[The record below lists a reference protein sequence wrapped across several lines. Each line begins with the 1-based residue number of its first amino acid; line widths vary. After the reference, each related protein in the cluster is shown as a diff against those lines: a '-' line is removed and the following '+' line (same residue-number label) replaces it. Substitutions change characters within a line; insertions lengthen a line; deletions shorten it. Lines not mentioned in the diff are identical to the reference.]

1 MSHLLDDDRHDERSV
16 GAMLRVPCRV
26 PLRVQF
32 GAFNPKVTAAVPL
45 PVCPRAR
52 LVRRQHVGREPGRPL
67 RYPPP
72 EYPLIV
78 PCKRPLAFTS
88 GNYRH
93 VVFPRDMPRR
103 RSATRTPVGSLAEA
117 TAPTALLDEQEIAF
131 CERLFSLA
139 GLNLSNYRQETIHRR
154 LAVCLRALRAAS
166 LTDALARVESR
177 PALVEVAINSLLVG
191 VTSFFRDEAVFSQLE
206 QWLPTLARQRRQ
218 LSFWSAGCS
227 DGAELYSLAMLLAE
241 RGLLADSYLLG
252 TDCRAAAIAAARAGR
267 FHRADVEQVRP
278 DRRDRFFKFVGHR
291 ATVVAELRAAAR
303 WRVSS
308 LVKHFEPGAWDLIS
322 LRNTTIYLRPEVVR
336 GLWQRIESGL
346 RPDGLLVLGKAERP
360 LGATRLHQVGPCI
373 YQRARR

>member
-32 GAFNPKVTAAVPL
+32 DAFNPKLTAAVPL

-52 LVRRQHVGREPGRPL
+52 PVRRQHVGREPGRPL

-93 VVFPRDMPRR
+93 VVFPRDVPRGQA
-103 RSATRTPVGSLAEA
+103 ATWTPVGSQAET
-117 TAPTALLDEQEIAF
+117 TAPTSLLDEQEIAF

-139 GLNLSNYRQETIHRR
+139 GLKLSNYRQQSIRRR
-154 LAVCLRALRAAS
+154 LPACLRALRVTSPA
-166 LTDALARVESR
+166 DALARVESQ

-191 VTSFFRDEAVFSQLE
+191 VTSFFRDDAVFLQIEQL
-206 QWLPTLARQRRQ
+206 LPALARQRRP
-218 LSFWSAGCS
+218 LCIWSAGCS

-241 RGLLADSYLLG
+241 RGLLAGSHLLG
-252 TDCRAAAIAAARAGR
+252 ADCRATAIAAARAGQ
-267 FHRADVEQVRP
+267 FDLAAIDTVRP
-278 DRRDRFFKFVGHR
+278 DRRARFFTVAGNR

-308 LVKHFEPGAWDLIS
+308 LVKQFEPGFWDLIS
-322 LRNTTIYLRPEVVR
+322 LRNTAIYLRPEVVR
-336 GLWQRIESGL
+336 GLWQRIEAGL
-346 RPDGLLVLGKAERP
+346 RPNGLLVVGKAERP